1 MDSCPYC
8 AATITSSRQT
18 CPNCGA
24 NLKGFQLET
33 GTTLGKYQ
41 IEKVLGQGGFGITY
55 QARDTVLQRQV
66 AVKELFPDGSTRQNL
81 GLIPPNSL
89 GISGFLEAKTRF
101 LTEARTLAQF
111 NHPGI
116 VRVFEVFEANNTA
129 YLVMEALTGETL
141 GTKIA
146 RAKKLPEE
154 TVKKLALELCD
165 ALSVV
170 HGVGLLHRDIKP
182 DNIFLTSN
190 ARVVLIDFGS
200 ARSFRA
206 SERTRHTQLVT
217 PGYAAPEQYASDAK
231 FGEYTDV
238 YGVAASLYHALT
250 GTQPPSAGDMFAG
263 TKLKPISSNVS
274 ASLRSGIEQGLKAH
288 IDERPQNAKTLKIII
303 GQVQT
308 QVLPQPD
315 LILTP
320 EEIVEDSL
328 ERLIYGSGL
337 SLKVMTDQHFT
348 GIGTRFYTSKKS
360 VKFTKAIILAETKD
374 MHDHFFTP
382 SLIISI
388 PILFK
393 LSSLSQIFKYI
404 ESNTL
409 LTIFF
414 LILLV
419 PIWTVLLMI
428 LVLIFSKIQNKI
440 FPVSHYSL
448 KLMGEDVKLEIFR
461 SRNRKEL
468 EPILHELEL
477 IFNSH
482 RQGSPNLP

>member
-8 AATITSSRQT
+8 AATINSSDQT

-41 IEKVLGQGGFGITY
+41 IGRVLGQGGFGITY
-55 QARDTVLQRQV
+55 QARDTVLQREV
-66 AVKELFPDGSTRQNL
+66 AVKELFPDGSTRKNL

-89 GISGFLEAKTRF
+89 GVSGFLEAKTRF

-116 VRVFEVFEANNTA
+116 VRVLEVFEANNTA

-141 GTKIA
+141 GAKIA
-146 RAKKLPEE
+146 REKKLPEE

-170 HGVGLLHRDIKP
+170 HKVGLLHRDIKP
-182 DNIFLTSN
+182 DNIFLSFD

-206 SERTRHTQLVT
+206 SERTQHTQLVT
-217 PGYAAPEQYASDAK
+217 PGYAAPEQYASEAK

-238 YGVAASLYHALT
+238 YGVAATLYHALT

-263 TKLKPISSNVS
+263 MKLKPISSDVNEG
-274 ASLRSGIEQGLKAH
+274 LRSGIEQGLKAR
-288 IDERPQNAKTLKIII
+288 INERPQTAKALERVI
-303 GQVQT
+303 GQVQARA
-308 QVLPQPD
+308 LPQPD

-320 EEIVEDSL
+320 EEEIVDNSV
-328 ERLIYGSGL
+328 ERVLYRSSSRILTNRNLTVIQEKSSYTKPL
-337 SLKVMTDQHFT
+337 SEFKSAKIFDQFVDHSPITFVVPVIT
-348 GIGTRFYTSKKS
+348 T
-360 VKFTKAIILAETKD
+360 II
-374 MHDHFFTP
+374 FFT
-382 SLIISI
+382 LISSKNI
-388 PILFK
+388 PTDLPNF
-393 LSSLSQIFKYI
+393 
-404 ESNTL
+404 L
-409 LTIFF
+409 L
-414 LILLV
+414 
-419 PIWTVLLMI
+419 I
-428 LVLIFSKIQNKI
+428 LVLITILPWLFALYTVYLYDKSKPIPCFTLNIFNGFENIQI
-440 FPVSHYSL
+440 TT
-448 KLMGEDVKLEIFR
+448 
-461 SRNRKEL
+461 SRNRKDL
-468 EPILHELEL
+468 EPIFHELEL